1 MYCFF
6 SPSSHIPLN
15 VVPAYSHFFF
25 PLRYNL
31 AQLNFLVNLGA
42 NWEEIGRKKYKQK
55 QRNLSIHEIDGGS
68 CYE

>member
-1 MYCFF
+1 MYRFF
-6 SPSSHIPLN
+6 SSSPYIPLN
-15 VVPAYSHFFF
+15 VVPVYSHFF
-25 PLRYNL
+25 PPRYNL
-31 AQLNFLVNLGA
+31 AQLNFLENLGA